1 MVTKALL
8 VVLCALSPAALGQGG
23 PPSEPN
29 MEASPS
35 HEQQDPG
42 GAPSADAPPPPMT
55 IDDARMNFATIVESF
70 IAARSPKG
78 YWPLKQKS
86 ADRVLRLKHEKT
98 LPKTVR
104 KIGEGLYT
112 GRVVLL
118 EADEGFA
125 IQAEFT
131 VDLSGARWQVKRMRL
146 VGAPPA
152 RAAAKAPPES
162 PAGAAPLAPPGGRP

>member
-1 MVTKALL
+1 
-8 VVLCALSPAALGQGG
+8 
-23 PPSEPN
+23 
-29 MEASPS
+29 
-35 HEQQDPG
+35 
-42 GAPSADAPPPPMT
+42 
-55 IDDARMNFATIVESF
+55 MNFATVVESF

-86 ADRVLRLKHEKT
+86 ADRILNLKHEKT

-104 KIGEGLYT
+104 KIAEGVYT

-118 EADEGFA
+118 EADEGFT

-146 VGAPPA
+146 VGAPPP
-152 RAAAKAPPES
+152 AKAQTAPPAEKE
-162 PAGAAPLAPPGGRP
+162 PLSPPGGRP